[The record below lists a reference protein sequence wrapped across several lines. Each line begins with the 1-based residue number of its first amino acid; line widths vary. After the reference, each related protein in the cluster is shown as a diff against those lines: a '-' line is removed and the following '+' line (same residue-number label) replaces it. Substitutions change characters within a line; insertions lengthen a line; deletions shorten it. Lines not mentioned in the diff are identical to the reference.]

1 MKVFLLDNGHGKETA
16 GKCSPVWPDG
26 SQLLEWE
33 FARQMVRLIKEK
45 AVSAG
50 LLVVELVP
58 ETKDVPLA
66 DRCTRANSWH
76 DVTIARAVL
85 LSMHSNAGGGTG
97 FEVYTSRGNTMAD
110 YYATVIFTALKTA
123 FPDLKMR
130 SDLSDGDVDKE
141 ADFYILKHT
150 RCPAVLCENLFMD
163 NFADCRLLMQEDFR
177 QKLAD
182 AYVEAMIKINK
193 S

>member
-26 SQLLEWE
+26 SQLFEWE
-33 FARQMVRLIKEK
+33 FARQMVQAIKTK
-45 AVSAG
+45 AVAAG

-58 ETKDVPLA
+58 ETNDVPLA
-66 DRCTRANSWH
+66 DRCKRANGWH
-76 DVTIARAVL
+76 DATNARAVL

-97 FEVYTSRGNTMAD
+97 FEVFTSRGKTAAD
-110 YYATVIFTALKTA
+110 NYASVVFNALKTA
-123 FPDLKMR
+123 FPALKMR
-130 SDLSDGDVDKE
+130 SDMSDGDVDKE

-182 AYVEAMIKINK
+182 AYVEAMTKIDRL
-193 S
+193 

>member
-33 FARQMVRLIKEK
+33 FARQMVKLIKEK
-45 AVSAG
+45 AVAAG

-58 ETKDVPLA
+58 ETNDVPLA
-66 DRCTRANSWH
+66 DRCKRANGWH
-76 DVTIARAVL
+76 DATNARAVL

-97 FEVYTSRGNTMAD
+97 FEVYTSRGNTKAD
-110 YYATVIFTALKTA
+110 YYATIICKVLIAA
-123 FPDLKMR
+123 FPYLKMR

-150 RCPAVLCENLFMD
+150 RCPAILCENLFMD